1 MTGTTFAFRP
11 LTEEDARIMIDWR
24 YEGRAA
30 FYDLAPEDFAEIL
43 EELTSYRAATDE
55 AGELAGFFVFGAGAQ
70 VPGGRDAGLYPPDAL
85 DVGLGLRP
93 DLVGQ
98 GLGTRF
104 VVTGLADARGCLV
117 PPPRRF
123 RLSVAVWNERAI
135 RAYARAGFVPGPRC
149 PSMVRGTETTFLLMT
164 MPEPEETDEA

>member
-55 AGELAGFFVFGAGAQ
+55 AGAQ